1 MKIDMRAVWGL
12 IFVAVHYHVFSYA
25 HDMEEKLFTAQKR
38 INKEEGAYCYTSHT
52 NTMKKY
58 ISGTYDVFGLADA
71 QTLVYPWCLTTRE
84 LGNKL
89 GNYFSEVGCAEQA
102 GLNFLAVHKSHEMT
116 NAAFTNV
123 VAKDGKV
130 VNDSSNANLALN
142 KKQKRAFL
150 DALPSLIVHPNP
162 VDRETGKKNVAKK
175 CQCTRYCWSDVHAP
189 WVNSTESI
197 GKYMRDAVKVYMS
210 SIDTS
215 KGTVVSTDT
224 DMTNAKPGE
233 VLPIIP
239 DVAIQYRCGDNI
251 GFNYMYGLLPFWAFK
266 ERIPKDAKTIF
277 VMSDHP
283 TRNLQATYSGRC
295 QTILG
300 ALFDYLK
307 VHFPDS
313 TIVVKRGGDIF
324 LDVARFTLAKTL
336 ICSASTY
343 CVWPAFANE
352 GVAHFPLTSLIAGA
366 DNMKLAPDFG
376 PRFKWIQK
384 PLLISDLR
392 RFRPW
397 DAIID
402 WLKKDG
408 VTGD

>member
-1 MKIDMRAVWGL
+1 MLGSFLL
-12 IFVAVHYHVFSYA
+12 IMALYAIQVHGQDTES
-25 HDMEEKLFTAQKR
+25 KLKAAQKR
-38 INKEEGAYCYTSHT
+38 INKEESPYCYTSHT

-58 ISGTYDVFGLADA
+58 HSGNYDGYGLGGTE
-71 QTLVYPWCLTTRE
+71 TLVYPWCLTTRE

-89 GNYFSEVGCAEQA
+89 GNYFAEVGCAEQS
-102 GLNFLAVHKSHEMT
+102 GLNFLAVHKNHEMT

-123 VAKDGKV
+123 ISDNGKV
-130 VNDSSNANLALN
+130 VNDSSNTYLSLN
-142 KKQKRAFL
+142 KQQKRAFL
-150 DALPSLIVHPNP
+150 DALPSVIVHPNP
-162 VDRETGKKNVAKK
+162 VANRDKGRANVAKK
-175 CQCTRYCWSDVHAP
+175 CQCTRYCWSDVHAS
-189 WVNSTESI
+189 WVNSTKSI

-210 SIDTS
+210 TVDTS
-215 KGTVVSTDT
+215 KGTSVSKDT
-224 DMTNAKPGE
+224 DMTNAKDGE
-233 VLPIIP
+233 FLPIIP

-266 ERIPKDAKTIF
+266 ERIHADAKTIY

-300 ALFDYLK
+300 ALFEYLK
-307 VHFPDS
+307 KSFPHA

-324 LDVARFTLAKTL
+324 LDVARFSLAKVL

-376 PRFKWIQK
+376 PKFRWIQK

-397 DAIID
+397 DAVIP
-402 WLKKDG
+402 WLEKDG
-408 VTGD
+408 STGD